1 MYYYC
6 HPKLYYFSRKDA
18 YAFRFLYPGL
28 ITFLFFMVLPIIFT
42 VYIGFT
48 NLSTGHYL
56 SQEQVKKAL
65 VEEKRLAPDS
75 IIAGYRLYPVEK
87 QVGKYLILVNI
98 ADNSYSTTIDL
109 NSSKEEYTLSET
121 KHYPETPPLTKG
133 QIFNLI
139 KNLKSFTFLHST
151 HHLKFFRTN
160 KLASF
165 EPTYTLDSKIR
176 QSKSI

>member
-1 MYYYC
+1 MNPNMNGISCNLSMRKYMLSRLTPLLISLFLFLALALSVFLGYHGHYFISAIC
-6 HPKLYYFSRKDA
+6 TITAILSCIIFSRKDA

-75 IIAGYRLYPVEK
+75 IIAGYRLYSVEK
-87 QVGKYLILVNI
+87 TG
-98 ADNSYSTTIDL
+98 
-109 NSSKEEYTLSET
+109 
-121 KHYPETPPLTKG
+121 
-133 QIFNLI
+133 
-139 KNLKSFTFLHST
+139 
-151 HHLKFFRTN
+151 R
-160 KLASF
+160 
-165 EPTYTLDSKIR
+165 
-176 QSKSI
+176 